1 MNEDKTNNAILD
13 QLVYLDNFMQN
24 QDEPN
29 DEGNPHNFDLSA
41 FADDEFVFADEDK
54 PNNNKIDELIEN
66 NNLNNLPKFP
76 VPEGAKNSLVK
87 AGLNQG
93 QIDMLS
99 ALIAQYQSVQNND
112 HNDGSSI
119 PQEIEKVVSND
130 AIDPI
135 ISGSNL
141 AVRLGPESLSNQGTE
156 HQGTEQNQS
165 PSIPQSIPQPIPQ
178 PIRQNNNNT
187 TSSEFSSGFQ
197 EPNSRVSMFLN
208 PQGDNSGFINGDRE
222 TPLLLLMSMT
232 APITTSSGD
241 DNLMPEIN
249 EVDKKRRNTAASARF
264 RIKKKLK
271 EKQMEDKINELEEV
285 INNFEGKIHQL
296 ETENKVLKSLIIEK
310 GSERSDQEL
319 KSLKQRI
326 LHEQ

>member
-1 MNEDKTNNAILD
+1 MNEDKTNNAILE

-29 DEGNPHNFDLSA
+29 DEVNPHNFDLSA

-99 ALIAQYQSVQNND
+99 ALIAQYQSVQNSD
-112 HNDGSSI
+112 QNDGSFI

-135 ISGSNL
+135 ISGSNRE
-141 AVRLGPESLSNQGTE
+141 VRLGLEPLSNQGTE
-156 HQGTEQNQS
+156 QNQPTS
-165 PSIPQSIPQPIPQ
+165 TSTSTSTPNPQ
-178 PIRQNNNNT
+178 PIRQNNDT
-187 TSSEFSSGFQ
+187 TSSEFASGFQ
-197 EPNSRVSMFLN
+197 EPNSRITLFLN

-222 TPLLLLMSMT
+222 TLLLLLMSMV
-232 APITTSSGD
+232 APITSSGD

-271 EKQMEDKINELEEV
+271 EKQMEDKINELEGV

-326 LHEQ
+326 LHEK